1 MTRQASEWK
10 TAEELRDEKEQSAST
25 PRPTVE
31 ATPLREEARA
41 QCWVCKGDAS
51 DRGPWVWF
59 LGQPRVP
66 LCADCQKHGLNVAA
80 ALPYL
85 ASLVTKSRGGK
96 R

>member
-1 MTRQASEWK
+1 MSQTASEWK
-10 TAEELRDEKEQSAST
+10 SAEELREEKERSRQEA
-25 PRPTVE
+25 PRQTVE
-31 ATPLREEARA
+31 ATPIKEEDRAR
-41 QCWVCKGDAS
+41 CWVCKGDAS

-66 LCADCQKHGLNVAA
+66 LCSDCQKHGLNVAA

-85 ASLVTKSRGGK
+85 ASLVTKNRGK